1 MAFWKCFSPRK
12 LILLFADAFINIYGT
27 ENFPEGEELKAGDYQ
42 YRIYEQGVKKEVGSG
57 ADDLM
62 KAISVQKPTGDY
74 KLSIPFTMPEK
85 QATGE
90 YTVSFLAKDQDKIY
104 DLCIE
109 LNYNYTF

>member
-1 MAFWKCFSPRK
+1 MHAAA
-12 LILLFADAFINIYGT
+12 LL
-27 ENFPEGEELKAGDYQ
+27 PL
-42 YRIYEQGVKKEVGSG
+42 RV
-57 ADDLM
+57 
-62 KAISVQKPTGDY
+62 VQ
-74 KLSIPFTMPEK
+74 PEK